1 MSGKRVVDLATVA
14 NESACLLNE
23 GIRQLLIPQ
32 HLFEMFTRLEVQG
45 RTTERYAAAV
55 RHTTI
60 IATVVGLYRI
70 HEAREEMLVPWLYTD
85 AELRGYG
92 FAPMREFVHHWK
104 SFEIIRSQFFA
115 HATSHHAE
123 AGRRPGRLIP
133 GTVLGRA
140 LRRTGL
146 WDTDSFLRR
155 VREDLVPSVSKVRDA
170 LFVRF
175 PDARGFVEGGYLAEI
190 ESGAAS
196 EEERTP

>member
-1 MSGKRVVDLATVA
+1 MSGKRGVDLATVA

-32 HLFEMFTRLEVQG
+32 HLFEMFTQLEAQG
-45 RTTERYAAAV
+45 RTSERYAAAV
-55 RHTTI
+55 RHTAI
-60 IATVVGLYRI
+60 IAAVVGLYRI

-85 AELRGYG
+85 AELREYG
-92 FAPMREFVHHWK
+92 FVPIREFVSDWK
-104 SFEIIRSQFFA
+104 SFEIIRSQNFA
-115 HATSHHAE
+115 HATSHRAK

-146 WDTDSFLRR
+146 WDTTSFLRR

-170 LFVRF
+170 LLVRF
-175 PDARGFVEGGYLAEI
+175 PAARQFVEGGYLAEI
-190 ESGAAS
+190 ENGAS
-196 EEERTP
+196 SS